1 MTNSTMVLA
10 NHYGGTAVSELS
22 PSMAEAVALRMAGGV
37 PGVSQRGSVVL
48 QGRYV
53 VTKGKA
59 ELLVSVDQ
67 KAFKQAMA
75 VREINN
81 LVKGWPSAEGDAVV
95 SVTLGR

>member
-1 MTNSTMVLA
+1 MSNTMVDA
-10 NHYGGTAVSELS
+10 YQYGTAVNELN
-22 PSMAEAVALRMAGGV
+22 PSLAGAAALRITGSV
-37 PGVSQRGSVVL
+37 PGLSQRDSVVL
-48 QGRYV
+48 QGKYV
-53 VTKGKA
+53 VTKGKT

-67 KAFKQAMA
+67 KAFKRAMA

>member
-1 MTNSTMVLA
+1 MVCA
-10 NHYGGTAVSELS
+10 NQYGTAVSELS
-22 PSMAEAVALRMAGGV
+22 PSVAAAFGLRLGGGLKSM
-37 PGVSQRGSVVL
+37 PQRDSVVL

-53 VTKGKA
+53 VTKGIT

-81 LVKGWPSAEGDAVV
+81 LVKGWPSVEGDAVL
-95 SVTLGR
+95 SVTLGK